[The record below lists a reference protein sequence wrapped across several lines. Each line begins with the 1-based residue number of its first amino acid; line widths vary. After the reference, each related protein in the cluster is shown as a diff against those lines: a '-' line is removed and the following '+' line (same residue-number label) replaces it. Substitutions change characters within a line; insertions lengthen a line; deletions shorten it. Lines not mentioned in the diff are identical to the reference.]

1 MYFAASSSK
10 PEVTQHR
17 GFITT
22 KGHFHNHKQIDA
34 KKAACGDSN
43 RRIIIRRNPIQCK
56 MCTPRIVTHAVK
68 SKIINFCLFFS
79 IRMRR
84 MVNGENDVGIPVYH
98 PSIQVYIYC
107 LSPETVGLFHTPAP
121 GAGPT
126 TSYRSSKLQ
135 FLEILTFERRMRSK
149 LNQL

>member
-22 KGHFHNHKQIDA
+22 QGHFHNHKQIDA

-56 MCTPRIVTHAVK
+56 MCTPRIVTHAVRVK
-68 SKIINFCLFFS
+68 SLIFAYFF
-79 IRMRR
+79 
-84 MVNGENDVGIPVYH
+84 N
-98 PSIQVYIYC
+98 
-107 LSPETVGLFHTPAP
+107 
-121 GAGPT
+121 
-126 TSYRSSKLQ
+126 
-135 FLEILTFERRMRSK
+135 
-149 LNQL
+149 

>member
-22 KGHFHNHKQIDA
+22 QGHFHNHKQIDA

-43 RRIIIRRNPIQCK
+43 RRIIITRNPIQCK
-56 MCTPRIVTHAVK
+56 MCTPRIVTHAVRVK
-68 SKIINFCLFFS
+68 SLIFAS

-107 LSPETVGLFHTPAP
+107 LSPETVGLFHTPAS
-121 GAGPT
+121 GPT

-135 FLEILTFERRMRSK
+135 FLEILTFERRMRSE

>member
-22 KGHFHNHKQIDA
+22 QGHFHNHKQIDA

-43 RRIIIRRNPIQCK
+43 RTQNNHQKKPDPMQNVHTSNCH
-56 MCTPRIVTHAVK
+56 PRCK

-84 MVNGENDVGIPVYH
+84 MVNGENDAGIPVYH

-107 LSPETVGLFHTPAP
+107 LSPETVGLFHTPAS
-121 GAGPT
+121 GPT

-135 FLEILTFERRMRSK
+135 FLEILTFERRMRSE